1 MARPGLRRS
10 GRVAPPPR
18 NGSRTVQLSYAMPVP
33 GHPDRSSPWWARLL
47 ARMPRTR
54 NRADDAPGT
63 VRGRHL
69 RAVDASEDPGPPPT
83 LTELYRA
90 RRLDMVRLA
99 LFLVDDLHT
108 AEDVV
113 QDAFAAVCRTYGTS
127 LHGLQDPGA
136 YLHTAVVNAAR
147 SVLRRRRT
155 ARAYTPPHPVSGP
168 PVDEGLLLAEEHR
181 HVLDA
186 LAQLTRRQREVLV
199 LRYWSELTEA
209 QIAQT
214 LGLSRGTVK
223 STASRALDA
232 LEKKLEAGR

>member
-1 MARPGLRRS
+1 MQYAITA
-10 GRVAPPPR
+10 AP
-18 NGSRTVQLSYAMPVP
+18 T
-33 GHPDRSSPWWARLL
+33 WWSRLL
-47 ARMPRTR
+47 ARMPRTE
-54 NRADDAPGT
+54 DASVRDRRPSRTGDT
-63 VRGRHL
+63 PVRGRHL
-69 RAVDASEDPGPPPT
+69 RALPTPYDDEPPPT

-99 LFLVDDLHT
+99 LFLVDDLPT

-113 QDAFAAVCRTYGTS
+113 QDAFAALCRTHGTS
-127 LHGLQDPGA
+127 LRGLQDPGA
-136 YLHTAVVNAAR
+136 YLRTAVVNAAR

-155 ARAYTPPHPVSGP
+155 SRAYTPPHQGAGA

-181 HVLDA
+181 QVLDA
-186 LAQLTRRQREVLV
+186 MGQLTQRQREVLV

-223 STASRALDA
+223 STASRALDV
-232 LEKKLEAGR
+232 LEKRLGAAR

>member
-1 MARPGLRRS
+1 M
-10 GRVAPPPR
+10 
-18 NGSRTVQLSYAMPVP
+18 SYAISVP
-33 GHPDRSSPWWARLL
+33 AAVPDDRPSPWWGRLL
-47 ARMPRTR
+47 ARISRTR
-54 NRADDAPGT
+54 TRFDDDAPAT
-63 VRGRHL
+63 VRGRGRHL
-69 RAVDASEDPGPPPT
+69 HAVGDSYDHEPPPT

-155 ARAYTPPHPVSGP
+155 ARAYTPPHPVAGP

-186 LAQLTRRQREVLV
+186 LGGLTRRQREVLV

>member
-1 MARPGLRRS
+1 MPYALPLPLPQ
-10 GRVAPPPR
+10 APP
-18 NGSRTVQLSYAMPVP
+18 
-33 GHPDRSSPWWARLL
+33 WWSRLL
-47 ARMPRTR
+47 ARVS
-54 NRADDAPGT
+54 RAARDERAP
-63 VRGRHL
+63 VRERHL
-69 RAVDASEDPGPPPT
+69 RVVGAAYGGDGPAPT

-99 LFLVDDLHT
+99 VFLVDDLPT

-127 LHGLQDPGA
+127 LDGLQDPGA

-155 ARAYTPPHPVSGP
+155 ARAYTPPHPGSGA

-186 LAQLTRRQREVLV
+186 LGELTRRQREVLV

-232 LEKKLEAGR
+232 LERKLEKRAEADR

>member
-1 MARPGLRRS
+1 MQYAMA
-10 GRVAPPPR
+10 VAPPP
-18 NGSRTVQLSYAMPVP
+18 
-33 GHPDRSSPWWARLL
+33 PWWSRLL
-47 ARMPRTR
+47 ARVSGTRGTAVVRELRPRARITTHDER
-54 NRADDAPGT
+54 
-63 VRGRHL
+63 
-69 RAVDASEDPGPPPT
+69 PPT
-83 LTELYRA
+83 LTDLYRA

-99 LFLVDDLHT
+99 LFLVDDLPT

-113 QDAFAAVCRTYGTS
+113 QDAFTAVCRAYGTS
-127 LHGLQDPGA
+127 LDGLQDPGA

-155 ARAYTPPHPVSGP
+155 ARGYTPPHQPASA

-181 HVLDA
+181 TVLEA
-186 LAQLTRRQREVLV
+186 LARLTHRQREVLV

-232 LEKKLEAGR
+232 LEKRLEASR

>member
-1 MARPGLRRS
+1 MPYALPLTT
-10 GRVAPPPR
+10 APP
-18 NGSRTVQLSYAMPVP
+18 
-33 GHPDRSSPWWARLL
+33 WWSRLL
-47 ARMPRTR
+47 ARVSRAARDTR
-54 NRADDAPGT
+54 VP
-63 VRGRHL
+63 VRERRL
-69 RAVDASEDPGPPPT
+69 RAVGAPYDGEPAPT

-99 LFLVDDLHT
+99 LFLVDDLPT

-113 QDAFAAVCRTYGTS
+113 QDAFAALCRAYGTS
-127 LHGLQDPGA
+127 LDGLQDPGA

-147 SVLRRRRT
+147 SLLRRRRT
-155 ARAYTPPHPVSGP
+155 ARAYTPPHPGSGA

-181 HVLDA
+181 QVLDA
-186 LAQLTRRQREVLV
+186 LAELTRRQREVLV

-232 LEKKLEAGR
+232 LERRLEKRLDTEPEAGR

>member
-1 MARPGLRRS
+1 MQY
-10 GRVAPPPR
+10 VAYAAPR
-18 NGSRTVQLSYAMPVP
+18 IA
-33 GHPDRSSPWWARLL
+33 PWWSRLL
-47 ARMPRTR
+47 ARTTGTR
-54 NRADDAPGT
+54 ETGAARNEARP
-63 VRGRHL
+63 L
-69 RAVDASEDPGPPPT
+69 RAVGGPYGHEAGEDPRPPT
-83 LTELYRA
+83 LTDLYRA

-113 QDAFAAVCRTYGTS
+113 QDAFAAVCRTHGTG
-127 LHGLQDPGA
+127 LAGLQDPGA

-155 ARAYTPPHPVSGP
+155 ARAYAPPHETAGP

-181 HVLDA
+181 QVLDA
-186 LAQLTRRQREVLV
+186 LARLTHRQREVLV

-223 STASRALDA
+223 STASRALDT
-232 LEKKLEAGR
+232 LEKKLGTTR

>member
-1 MARPGLRRS
+1 M
-10 GRVAPPPR
+10 
-18 NGSRTVQLSYAMPVP
+18 SYAIPATVP
-33 GHPDRSSPWWARLL
+33 SWWSVQAARLL
-47 ARMPRTR
+47 ARVSRTGH
-54 NRADDAPGT
+54 AP
-63 VRGRHL
+63 VRGRHP
-69 RAVDASEDPGPPPT
+69 RALDTPYDRGRIQARDHVPEPPPT

-136 YLHTAVVNAAR
+136 YLHTAVLNAAR

-155 ARAYTPPHPVSGP
+155 ARAYTPPHPGAEA

-186 LAQLTRRQREVLV
+186 LALLTRRQREVLV

>member
-1 MARPGLRRS
+1 MQYAIHA
-10 GRVAPPPR
+10 APP
-18 NGSRTVQLSYAMPVP
+18 
-33 GHPDRSSPWWARLL
+33 WWSRLL
-47 ARMPRTR
+47 ARVSGTEDLAVVRELRPRVRTSPY
-54 NRADDAPGT
+54 ADERPPG
-63 VRGRHL
+63 
-69 RAVDASEDPGPPPT
+69 

-113 QDAFAAVCRTYGTS
+113 QDAFAAVCRAYGTS
-127 LHGLQDPGA
+127 LDGLRDPGA

-155 ARAYTPPHPVSGP
+155 ARGYTPPHQPASP

-181 HVLDA
+181 AVLDA
-186 LAQLTRRQREVLV
+186 LARLTVRQREVLV
-199 LRYWSELTEA
+199 LRYWSELTEE
-209 QIAQT
+209 QIART

-223 STASRALDA
+223 STASRALVA
-232 LEKKLEAGR
+232 LEKRLEAS